1 MLTDKQTAFVKE
13 IPLTGNGTQSGI
25 KAGYSAK
32 SAYQKTH
39 QLCGQ
44 FAIEIENETR
54 RLMASAVPGA
64 LAQIVD
70 LSSHATSEQVRLQA
84 AKDIMDRA
92 GLKSTERIENITVE
106 RPTEELRKEL
116 AQLMGSITEADEEG
130 EPVTLN

>member
-1 MLTDKQTAFVKE
+1 MMTDKQTAFVKE
-13 IPLTGNGTQSGI
+13 IALTGNGTQSAI

-32 SAYQKTH
+32 TAYQKAH
-39 QLCGQ
+39 QLRGQ

-70 LSSHATSEQVRLQA
+70 LASHATSEQVRLQA

-92 GLKSTERIENITVE
+92 GLKLTERIVNITAE
-106 RPTEELRKEL
+106 KSTDELRKEL
-116 AQLMGSITEADEEG
+116 AQLMGSVREPDEE
-130 EPVTLN
+130 EELVTLN